1 MTQTKNHFYPQVNY
15 CFIVPVPYQYL
26 RLYSFNK
33 RKVCFAKINVWQ
45 GQYCSSLIL
54 RAIQGLFQCTCKQ

>member
-1 MTQTKNHFYPQVNY
+1 MTQTKNHFNPQVKY
-15 CFIVPVPYQYL
+15 CFIVFVPYQYL

-33 RKVCFAKINVWQ
+33 RKVRFAKSNVWQ

-54 RAIQGLFQCTCKQ
+54 GAIQGLFQCTCKQ